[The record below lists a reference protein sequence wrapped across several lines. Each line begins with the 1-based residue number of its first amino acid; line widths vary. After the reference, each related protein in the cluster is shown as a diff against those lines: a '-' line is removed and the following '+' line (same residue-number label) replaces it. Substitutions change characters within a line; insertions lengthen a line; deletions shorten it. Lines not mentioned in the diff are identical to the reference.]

1 MRNLVLAIF
10 LTSLMAACGPSENSD
25 NAAFVTLLGND
36 TLAVEQFEKTDST
49 LTARVILRSP
59 EVQISTYL
67 LHLDGTGGI
76 ERMVQTDHSPLNG
89 FEDMGVTARS
99 INRVGDSLEVE
110 ILRNE
115 ELISYMA
122 PYEEGVLPF
131 IDMIHWPYELAFNR
145 AAEVNKDTVIQPLL
159 SGNRIS
165 DFVIAQIERDSM
177 TVRHPTRGVMGVRV
191 NTDGDI
197 QHLDAALTTR
207 KLKVTRTNSLD
218 MNALANQFGNEPVGE
233 LSGAV
238 SAEFVFKGTN
248 FRVDFGSPKKRGRDL
263 FGNIVPWGER
273 WRTGANRATHFYTSE
288 DLMFGDLEV
297 PAGEYT
303 LFTIPEQDGGTL
315 IINKQTGQN
324 GRSYDESRDLGRVP
338 MEIATTDEMVEAF
351 TISVEETE
359 EGGELN
365 LAWGNT
371 VFKADF
377 TIQ

>member
-1 MRNLVLAIF
+1 MRNLFITIIAAVLF
-10 LTSLMAACGPSENSD
+10 VSCSTDDPNKG
-25 NAAFVTLLGND
+25 AFVTLLGND
-36 TLAVEQFEKTDST
+36 TLAVEQFVKTDSSI
-49 LTARVILRSP
+49 TAQVILRSP
-59 EVQISTYL
+59 EVRISTYI
-67 LHLDGTGGI
+67 LHFDELGGI
-76 ERMVQTDHSPLNG
+76 ESMVQTDHSPVNG
-89 FEDMGVTARS
+89 FQEDGATVRNITK
-99 INRVGDSLEVE
+99 VGDSLSIRV
-110 ILRNE
+110 LRDE
-115 ELISYMA
+115 EYISYRA
-122 PYEEGVLPF
+122 PFEEGLLPF
-131 IDMIHWPYELAFNR
+131 IDMVHWPYELAFNK
-145 AAEVNKDTVIQPLL
+145 AAEANQDTIMQPLL
-159 SGNRIS
+159 SGNRIM
-165 DFVIAQIERDSM
+165 DFTIAQIEGDSM
-177 TVRHPTRGVMGVRV
+177 TVRHPFRGVMGVRV
-191 NTDGDI
+191 NADGDI
-197 QHLDAALTTR
+197 QHLDAGLTTR
-207 KLKVTRTNSLD
+207 KLKVHRTASLD
-218 MNALANQFGNEPVGE
+218 MDALANQFGNKPVGE

-238 SAEFVFKGTN
+238 SAEYSFKGAN

-303 LFTIPEQDGGTL
+303 LFTIPQPDGGTL

-338 MEIATTDEMVEAF
+338 MEISTIDETVEAF

-371 VFKADF
+371 VFKSDF

>member
-10 LTSLMAACGPSENSD
+10 LTSLIAACGPTESSN
-25 NAAFVTLLGND
+25 NAAFVTMLGND

-49 LTARVILRSP
+49 LTAQVILRSP

-67 LHLDGTGGI
+67 LHFDEMGGI
-76 ERMVQTDHSPLNG
+76 ERMVQTDHSPVNG
-89 FEDMGVTARS
+89 FEETGVTTRS
-99 INRVGDSLEVE
+99 MTRVGDSLEIE
-110 ILRNE
+110 ILRDE
-115 ELISYMA
+115 ELITYMA

-145 AAEVNKDTVIQPLL
+145 AAEVDQDTMIQPLL
-159 SGNRIS
+159 SGNRIM
-165 DFVIAQIERDSM
+165 DFTIAQIEGDSM
-177 TVRHPTRGVMGVRV
+177 TVRHPFRGVMGVRV
-191 NTDGDI
+191 NSDGDI

-207 KLKVTRTNSLD
+207 KLKVTRTNSLN

-238 SAEFVFKGTN
+238 SAEFSLKGTN

-359 EGGELN
+359 EGGVLN
-365 LAWGNT
+365 LAWGNI
-371 VFKADF
+371 VFKTDF
-377 TIQ
+377 TVQ